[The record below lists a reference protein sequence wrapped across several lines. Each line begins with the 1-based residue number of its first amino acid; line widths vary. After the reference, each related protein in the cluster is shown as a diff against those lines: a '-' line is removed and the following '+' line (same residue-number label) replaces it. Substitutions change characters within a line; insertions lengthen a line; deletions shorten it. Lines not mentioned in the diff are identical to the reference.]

1 MKIFINK
8 TGNRIVEVND
18 IEFIEHTDVME
29 INDLND
35 FLNKAKEYFF
45 DEEIEMKISNLFSTS
60 STEEDDINLQTYNIK
75 HWVSNRSFGEIID
88 MYISGE
94 ILKPNMQR
102 EFVWDSLKCSR
113 LIESIILGLPIPP
126 LFLLEID
133 KNKYEIIDGFQ
144 RINTLVKFSESL
156 PWNIDLNKYKNADD
170 SIDIEN
176 AKNEN
181 SRAAKLSKSVAK
193 EISNKKFGDLNL
205 EHQRILRRSTIPLI
219 EFNQVSPDNF
229 DSKYLIFER
238 INTGSEKLNPMQIRK
253 SLVYGNF
260 IEDLYSKADSIE
272 KFKSLFSNSSLKKD
286 YHIEAYLRT
295 YVMIKIAEKE
305 FITKKSGIK
314 NILNE
319 YCEKNKNK
327 TIEQDFHINFNNAL
341 DMAFESFPE
350 KANMFK
356 KIDMYDKNKFIGNLN
371 VSIMEAFLGTI
382 MINMKKSIEMKQGD
396 ALINSYKNILHE
408 ITYSFISENENLQR
422 RSIENGVQENIALE
436 DNRVEHNNPFSVST
450 GTLDSIF
457 KRFEIFN
464 RIVSVD

>member
-1 MKIFINK
+1 MKIYLNK
-8 TGNRIVEVND
+8 TNNRIVEVND
-18 IEFIEHTDVME
+18 IEFIEHTDIIEVE
-29 INDLND
+29 NLND
-35 FLNKAKEYFF
+35 FLNKVNECSF
-45 DEEIEMKISNLFSTS
+45 DEEIEMKISNLFSANPS
-60 STEEDDINLQTYNIK
+60 EEDDINLQTYNIK

-113 LIESIILGLPIPP
+113 LIESIVLGLPIPP

-156 PWNIDLNKYKNADD
+156 PWNIDLNKYKNSDD
-170 SIDIEN
+170 SIDIEK
-176 AKNEN
+176 AKIEN

-193 EISNKKFGDLNL
+193 EISNKKFGDLNI
-205 EHQRILRRSTIPLI
+205 EHRRILRRSTIPLI

-260 IEDLYSKADSIE
+260 IEDLYLKANSIE
-272 KFKSLFSNSSLKKD
+272 KFKSLFSNSSIKKD

-295 YVMIKIAEKE
+295 YIMSKIAEKE
-305 FITKKSGIK
+305 YVTKKSGIK

-319 YCEKNKNK
+319 FCEKNKNND
-327 TIEQDFHINFNNAL
+327 IEADFHTKFVNAL
-341 DMAFESFPE
+341 DIAFEAFPE
-350 KANMFK
+350 KTNMFK
-356 KIDMYDKNKFIGNLN
+356 KVDMYDKNKFIGNLN

-382 MINMKKSIEMKQGD
+382 ILNMKKSIDIKANNE
-396 ALINSYKNILHE
+396 LINSYKTVLHE
-408 ITYSFISENENLQR
+408 ITYSYVTENNRLQVR
-422 RSIENGVQENIALE
+422 AIEGETIESIRLDDARS
-436 DNRVEHNNPFSVST
+436 EHNNPFSTST
-450 GTLDSIF
+450 GTLESIS
-457 KRFEIFN
+457 KRFEIFSQ
-464 RIVSVD
+464 IVSAD